1 MRGQTAVLE
10 FSAIGSEIDCFGITF
25 LAASMQCSAGS
36 NDNFVVVVVVVV
48 VVVIVRNLTTNQS
61 RNIAMQQS
69 RKLAT
74 QQSEL

>member
-48 VVVIVRNLTTNQS
+48 IVRNLTTNQS

>member
-48 VVVIVRNLTTNQS
+48 VIVRNLTTNQS

>member
-48 VVVIVRNLTTNQS
+48 VVIVRNLTTNQS

>member
-36 NDNFVVVVVVVV
+36 NDNFVVVVVVV
-48 VVVIVRNLTTNQS
+48 IVRNLTTNQS